1 MPDLTIFEELVAST
15 SPDSYVRVIAARPPR
30 TDRRARPAD
39 ALSGPS
45 TVVVP
50 GLVGGTPVVALN
62 ERLRSLRA
70 QRRGE
75 R

>member
-15 SPDSYVRVIAARPPR
+15 SPDSYVRVVAARSPR
-30 TDRRARPAD
+30 TDRRAQPAD
-39 ALSGPS
+39 ALSGLGP
-45 TVVVP
+45 VVVP

-62 ERLRSLRA
+62 ERLTSLRA
-70 QRRGE
+70 QRRTN